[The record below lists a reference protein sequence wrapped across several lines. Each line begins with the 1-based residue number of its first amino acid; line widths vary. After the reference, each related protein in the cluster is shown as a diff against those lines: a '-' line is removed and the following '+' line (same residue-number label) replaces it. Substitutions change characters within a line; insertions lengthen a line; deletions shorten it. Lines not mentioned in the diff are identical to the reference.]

1 MTKLNNKKEFIL
13 LRRSLRNNA
22 PKAEKILWQKLKSS
36 RLNGYKFRRQHG
48 FDKYIV
54 DFYCPQLKLAIEID
68 GTSHFYEKEEQKKDQ
83 NRQKIIESMGI
94 NFLRFTNTD
103 IYENLNDVLN
113 SITEVAYKLNKKK

>member
-36 RLNGYKFRRQHG
+36 RLNGYKFRRQDG